1 MSFFEIIAIL
11 TTLAAIFGFLNART
25 VRLPTT
31 IGIMTI
37 ALLFSLLFIA
47 VGSIM
52 PAVQAWGVE
61 LLRGIDFSETLMHGM
76 LGFLL
81 FAGAL
86 HVNFD
91 DLVGQYRVIGSLAT
105 AGVVVSTLF
114 IGTLLWYVLALTP
127 VTMSYGYCL
136 LFGALISPTDPIA
149 VLSILK
155 SAKAPKSL
163 EIKITGESLF
173 NDGVGVVIFMVILE
187 IVRTGEPVS
196 VAHVGGLLLQEAGGG
211 ALFGLAIGYLA
222 YRMLKEI
229 DDYQVEVMIT
239 LALVTGGYVL
249 AEWLHLSAPIAMV
262 VAGLLIGN
270 RGRKFAMSDKT
281 REDLDTFWELLD
293 SALNAILFTLLGL
306 EIMSL
311 DFSPLSM
318 ALGLAAICITLGG
331 RLVSVAIPV
340 TILKRWRTFSPKVIR
355 ILTWGGLRGGISV
368 ALALSLPR
376 GEERNLILIMTYTV
390 VVFSIVGQGLSIGRL
405 VAGVVSSGEGL
416 SAREVEQGG
425 TDDP

>member
-11 TTLAAIFGFLNART
+11 TTLAAVFGFLNART
-25 VRLPTT
+25 VKLPTT
-31 IGIMTI
+31 IGIMVI
-37 ALLFSLLFIA
+37 ALAFSLLLIG
-47 VGSIM
+47 VGNSL
-52 PAVQAWGVE
+52 PVVQGWATE
-61 LLRGIDFSETLMHGM
+61 LLQSIDFSEALMHGM

-91 DLVGQYRVIGSLAT
+91 DLLGQYRVIGSLAT
-105 AGVVVSTLF
+105 MGVLASTFLV
-114 IGTLLWYVLALTP
+114 GTMLWYVLSLTP
-127 VTMSYGYCL
+127 VTLSYGYCL

-163 EIKITGESLF
+163 EVKITGESLF
-173 NDGVGVVIFMVILE
+173 NDGVGVVIFLVILE
-187 IVRTGEPVS
+187 IVSSGVPFS
-196 VAHVGGLLLQEAGGG
+196 FSHVGLLLLQEAVGGG
-211 ALFGLAIGYLA
+211 LFGLGIGYLA

-249 AEWLHLSAPIAMV
+249 AEVLHLSAPITMV

-293 SALNAILFTLLGL
+293 SVLNAILFTLLGL
-306 EIMSL
+306 EIMIV
-311 DFSPLSM
+311 DYSPLSM
-318 ALGLAAICITLGG
+318 ALGLAAICITLVG
-331 RLVSVAIPV
+331 RLISVSIPI
-340 TILKRWRTFSPKVIR
+340 TILKRWRSFSPKVIR

-368 ALALSLPR
+368 ALALSLPSSA
-376 GEERNLILIMTYTV
+376 ERDLILIMTYTV
-390 VVFSIVGQGLSIGRL
+390 VVFSIVVQGLSIGRL
-405 VAGVVSSGEGL
+405 VSGIAGDE
-416 SAREVEQGG
+416 R
-425 TDDP
+425 

>member
-1 MSFFEIIAIL
+1 MTFFEIIAIL
-11 TTLAAIFGFLNART
+11 TTLAAVFGFLNART
-25 VRLPTT
+25 VKLPTT
-31 IGIMTI
+31 IGIMVI
-37 ALLFSLLFIA
+37 ALGFSLLLIV
-47 VGSIM
+47 VGGSL
-52 PAVQAWGVE
+52 PAVKEWATH
-61 LLRGIDFSETLMHGM
+61 LLQSIDFNEALMHGM

-91 DLVGQYRVIGSLAT
+91 DLMGQYQVIGSLAT
-105 AGVVVSTLF
+105 IGVVTSTFLV
-114 IGTLLWYVLALTP
+114 GTMLWYVLSLTP
-127 VTMSYGYCL
+127 AAMSYGYCL

-155 SAKAPKSL
+155 SAKAPKTL

-173 NDGVGVVIFMVILE
+173 NDGVGVVIFLVILE
-187 IVRTGEPVS
+187 IVRTGGPFDA
-196 VAHVGGLLLQEAGGG
+196 AHVGFLLVQEAVGG
-211 ALFGLAIGYLA
+211 AVFGLGIGYLA
-222 YRMLKEI
+222 YKMLKQI

-249 AEWLHLSAPIAMV
+249 AEVLHLSAPIAMV

-306 EIMSL
+306 EIMIL

-318 ALGLAAICITLGG
+318 ALGLAAIFIALFG
-331 RLVSVAIPV
+331 RLISVAIPIH
-340 TILKRWRTFSPKVIR
+340 ILKRIRSFSPKVTR

-368 ALALSLPR
+368 ALALSLPN
-376 GEERNLILIMTYTV
+376 GDERDLILIMTYTV
-390 VVFSIVGQGLSIGRL
+390 VVFSVVVQGLTIGKL
-405 VAGVVSSGEGL
+405 VRGVSKDE
-416 SAREVEQGG
+416 
-425 TDDP
+425 

>member
-11 TTLAAIFGFLNART
+11 TSLAAVFGFLNART

-31 IGIMTI
+31 IGIMLI
-37 ALLFSLLFIA
+37 ALVFSLLFIA
-47 VGSIM
+47 VGSSL
-52 PAVQAWGVE
+52 PGVKEWGVQ
-61 LLRGIDFSETLMHGM
+61 LLAGIDFNQALMHGM

-86 HVNFD
+86 HVNFAE
-91 DLVGQYRVIGSLAT
+91 LVGQYRVIGSLAT
-105 AGVVVSTLF
+105 MGVVVSTFL
-114 IGTLLWYVLALTP
+114 IGTLLWYILALTP
-127 VTMSYGYCL
+127 AAMSYGYCL

-163 EIKITGESLF
+163 EVKITGESLF
-173 NDGVGVVIFMVILE
+173 NDGVGVVIFLVILE
-187 IVRTGEPVS
+187 IVSAGQKFS
-196 VAHVGGLLLQEAGGG
+196 ASHVGFLLIQEAGGG
-211 ALFGLAIGYLA
+211 ALFGLGIGYLA

-249 AEWLHLSAPIAMV
+249 AEWLHMSAPIAMV

-270 RGRKFAMSDKT
+270 RGRQFAMSEKT
-281 REDLDTFWELLD
+281 RHDLDTFWELID
-293 SALNAILFTLLGL
+293 SVLNAILFTLLGL
-306 EIMSL
+306 EVMIL

-318 ALGLAAICITLGG
+318 TLGLAAICIVLAG
-331 RLVSVAIPV
+331 RLISVAIPI
-340 TILKRWRTFSPKVIR
+340 TILKRWRTFSPKVVR

-368 ALALSLPR
+368 ALALSLPTSP
-376 GEERNLILIMTYTV
+376 ERDLILIMTYTV
-390 VVFSIVGQGLSIGRL
+390 VVFSIVVQGLSIGRL
-405 VAGVVSSGEGL
+405 VAGVVGSKKATAS
-416 SAREVEQGG
+416 
-425 TDDP
+425 

>member
-11 TTLAAIFGFLNART
+11 TTLAAVFGFLNART

-127 VTMSYGYCL
+127 VAMSYGYCL

-163 EIKITGESLF
+163 EVKITGESLF

-187 IVRTGEPVS
+187 IVRTGAPVS
-196 VAHVGGLLLQEAGGG
+196 VTHVGALLLQEAGGG

-270 RGRKFAMSDKT
+270 RGRKFAMSAKT

-306 EIMSL
+306 EVMIL

-318 ALGLAAICITLGG
+318 ALGLAAISITLGG

-340 TILKRWRTFSPKVIR
+340 IILKRWRTFSPKVIR

-368 ALALSLPR
+368 ALALSLPS
-376 GEERNLILIMTYTV
+376 GAERNLILIMTYTV
-390 VVFSIVGQGLSIGRL
+390 VVFSIVGQGLSIGSL
-405 VAGVVSSGEGL
+405 VAGVDSSGEG
-416 SAREVEQGG
+416 SANQGS
-425 TDDP
+425 

>member
-11 TTLAAIFGFLNART
+11 TTLAAVFGFLNART

-37 ALLFSLLFIA
+37 ALLFSLLVIG
-47 VGSIM
+47 VGSSV
-52 PAVQAWGVE
+52 PAVREWGVE
-61 LLRGIDFSETLMHGM
+61 LLAGIDFSETLMHGM

-86 HVNFD
+86 HVNFG

-105 AGVVVSTLF
+105 AGVVVSSLL
-114 IGTLLWYVLALTP
+114 IGTLLWYLLALTP
-127 VTMSYGYCL
+127 VAMSYGYCL

-163 EIKITGESLF
+163 EVKITGESLF

-187 IVRTGEPVS
+187 IVRTGGPLSVS
-196 VAHVGGLLLQEAGGG
+196 HVSLLLLQEAGGG

-270 RGRKFAMSDKT
+270 RGRQFAMSDKT
-281 REDLDTFWELLD
+281 RGDLDTFWELLD
-293 SALNAILFTLLGL
+293 SVLNAILFTLLGL
-306 EIMSL
+306 EIMVL
-311 DFSPLSM
+311 DFSPLSL
-318 ALGLAAICITLGG
+318 ALGLAAIAITLAG

-376 GEERNLILIMTYTV
+376 GPERDLILIMTYTV
-390 VVFSIVGQGLSIGRL
+390 VVFSIVVQGLSIGRL
-405 VAGVVSSGEGL
+405 VAGVISPKSKGQRG
-416 SAREVEQGG
+416 
-425 TDDP
+425 

>member
-11 TTLAAIFGFLNART
+11 TSLAAVFGFLNART

-31 IGIMTI
+31 IGIMLI
-37 ALLFSLLFIA
+37 ALVFSLLFIA
-47 VGSIM
+47 VGSSL
-52 PAVQAWGVE
+52 PGVKEWGVQ
-61 LLRGIDFSETLMHGM
+61 LLAGIDFNQALMHGM

-86 HVNFD
+86 HVNFAE
-91 DLVGQYRVIGSLAT
+91 LVGQYRVIGSLAT
-105 AGVVVSTLF
+105 MGVVVSTFL
-114 IGTLLWYVLALTP
+114 IGTLLWYILALTP
-127 VTMSYGYCL
+127 AAMSYGYCL

-163 EIKITGESLF
+163 EVKITGESLF
-173 NDGVGVVIFMVILE
+173 NDGVGVVIFLVILE
-187 IVRTGEPVS
+187 IVSAGQKFS
-196 VAHVGGLLLQEAGGG
+196 ASHVGFLLIQEAGGG
-211 ALFGLAIGYLA
+211 ALFGLGIGYLA

-270 RGRKFAMSDKT
+270 RGRQFAMSEKT
-281 REDLDTFWELLD
+281 RHDLDTFWELID
-293 SALNAILFTLLGL
+293 SVLNAILFTLLGL
-306 EIMSL
+306 EVMIL

-318 ALGLAAICITLGG
+318 TLGLAAICIVLAG
-331 RLVSVAIPV
+331 RLISVAIPI
-340 TILKRWRTFSPKVIR
+340 TILKRWRTFSPKVVR

-368 ALALSLPR
+368 ALALSLPTSP
-376 GEERNLILIMTYTV
+376 ERDLILIMTYTV
-390 VVFSIVGQGLSIGRL
+390 VVFSIVVQGLSIGRL
-405 VAGVVSSGEGL
+405 VAGVVGSKKATAS
-416 SAREVEQGG
+416 
-425 TDDP
+425 

>member
-11 TTLAAIFGFLNART
+11 TTLAAVFGFLNART
-25 VRLPTT
+25 VKLPTT
-31 IGIMTI
+31 IGIMAI
-37 ALLFSLLFIA
+37 ALVFSLLLIA
-47 VGSIM
+47 VGSSLPAIQEW
-52 PAVQAWGVE
+52 AVQ
-61 LLRGIDFSETLMHGM
+61 LIRGIDFSEALMHGM

-86 HVNFD
+86 HVNLD

-105 AGVVVSTLF
+105 MGVVVSTFLV
-114 IGTLLWYVLALTP
+114 GTMLWYALALTP
-127 VTMSYGYCL
+127 VAMSYGYCL

-163 EIKITGESLF
+163 EVKITGESLF
-173 NDGVGVVIFMVILE
+173 NDGVGVVIFLVILE
-187 IVRTGEPVS
+187 IVRMGGPFS
-196 VAHVGGLLLQEAGGG
+196 ASHVGFLLLQEAAGG
-211 ALFGLAIGYLA
+211 ALFGLVIGYLA
-222 YRMLKEI
+222 YKMLKEI

-249 AEWLHLSAPIAMV
+249 AEALHLSAPIAMV

-306 EIMSL
+306 EIMIL
-311 DFSPLSM
+311 DFSPLRL
-318 ALGLAAICITLGG
+318 ALGLAAVCITLVG
-331 RLVSVAIPV
+331 RLVSVSVPI

-368 ALALSLPR
+368 ALALSLPS
-376 GEERNLILIMTYTV
+376 GAERDLILIMTYTV
-390 VVFSIVGQGLSIGRL
+390 VVFSIVVQGLSIGRL
-405 VAGVVSSGEGL
+405 VAGDVSAEEGPGNG
-416 SAREVEQGG
+416 ARCIRRKG
-425 TDDP
+425 

>member
-11 TTLAAIFGFLNART
+11 TTLAAIFGFLNARL

-31 IGIMTI
+31 IGIMII
-37 ALLFSLLFIA
+37 ALVFSLLVIA
-47 VGSIM
+47 VGGSL
-52 PAVQAWGVE
+52 PAVQAWGVQ
-61 LLRGIDFSETLMHGM
+61 LLQSIDFSRTLMHGM

-91 DLVGQYRVIGSLAT
+91 DLAGQYRVIGSLAT
-105 AGVVVSTLF
+105 VGVLLSTLLV
-114 IGTLLWYVLALTP
+114 GTLLWSVLVLTP
-127 VTMSYGYCL
+127 VAMSYGHCL

-149 VLSILK
+149 VLGILK
-155 SAKAPKSL
+155 NAGVSRTL
-163 EIKITGESLF
+163 ETKITGESLF

-187 IVRTGEPVS
+187 LVSTGGPFAAS
-196 VAHVGGLLLQEAGGG
+196 HVVLLLLREAGGG
-211 ALFGLAIGYLA
+211 ILFGFGIGYLA
-222 YRMLKEI
+222 YRMLKLI

-249 AEWLHLSAPIAMV
+249 AETLHLSAPIAMV

-270 RGRKFAMSDKT
+270 RGRQFAMSDQT
-281 REDLDTFWELLD
+281 RRNLDTFWELLD

-306 EIMSL
+306 EIMIL
-311 DFSPLSM
+311 DFSPLSL
-318 ALGLAAICITLGG
+318 ALGAGAICITLLG

-340 TILKRWRTFSPKVIR
+340 TILARWRIFSPRVIR

-368 ALALSLPR
+368 ALALSLP
-376 GEERNLILIMTYTV
+376 GGAERDLILIMTYAV
-390 VVFSIVGQGLSIGRL
+390 VVFSITVQGLTIGRL
-405 VAGVVSSGEGL
+405 VGS
-416 SAREVEQGG
+416 SARTPEGS
-425 TDDP
+425 

>member
-1 MSFFEIIAIL
+1 MI
-11 TTLAAIFGFLNART
+11 
-25 VRLPTT
+25 
-31 IGIMTI
+31 I
-37 ALLFSLLFIA
+37 ALLFSLLLLG
-47 VGSIM
+47 VGRSL
-52 PAVQAWGVE
+52 PGVQAWAME
-61 LLRGIDFSETLMHGM
+61 LLHGIDFNETLMHGM

-91 DLVGQYRVIGSLAT
+91 DLVGQARVIGSLAT
-105 AGVVVSTLF
+105 MGVLVSTFLV
-114 IGTLLWYVLALTP
+114 GTMLWYGLQLTP
-127 VTMSYGYCL
+127 LAMSYGYCL

-155 SAKAPKSL
+155 SAKAPKTL
-163 EIKITGESLF
+163 EVKITGESLF
-173 NDGVGVVIFMVILE
+173 NDGVGVVVFLVILD
-187 IVRTGEPVS
+187 IVTSGGPFS
-196 VAHVGGLLLQEAGGG
+196 PAHVGLLFVQEAVGG
-211 ALFGLAIGYLA
+211 ALFGLGIGYLA

-249 AEWLHLSAPIAMV
+249 AEVLHLSAPIAMV

-270 RGRKFAMSDKT
+270 RGRQFAMSDKT

-293 SALNAILFTLLGL
+293 SVLNAILFTLLGL
-306 EIMSL
+306 EIMIV
-311 DFSPLSM
+311 DFSPISM
-318 ALGLAAICITLGG
+318 ALGLAAIFITLAG

-368 ALALSLPR
+368 ALALSLPAS
-376 GEERNLILIMTYTV
+376 GERDLILIMTYTV
-390 VVFSIVGQGLSIGRL
+390 VVFSIIVQGLSIGRL
-405 VAGVVSSGEGL
+405 VSSITGE
-416 SAREVEQGG
+416 EKI
-425 TDDP
+425 

>member
-11 TTLAAIFGFLNART
+11 TCLAAVFGFLNART

-37 ALLFSLLFIA
+37 ALFFSLLCIG
-47 VGSIM
+47 VGSSL
-52 PAVQAWGVE
+52 PAVQAWGVT
-61 LLRGIDFSETLMHGM
+61 LLAGIDFNEALMHGM

-91 DLVGQYRVIGSLAT
+91 DLLGQYRVIGTLAT
-105 AGVVVSTLF
+105 VGVVVSTFLV
-114 IGTLLWYVLALTP
+114 GTLLWAILALTP
-127 VTMSYGYCL
+127 LAMAYGSCL

-155 SAKAPKSL
+155 LAKAPKSL
-163 EIKITGESLF
+163 EVKITGESLF
-173 NDGVGVVIFMVILE
+173 NDGVGVVVFLVILE
-187 IVRTGEPVS
+187 VVGSGGPLDAS
-196 VAHVGGLLLQEAGGG
+196 HVGLLLLQEAGGG

-249 AEWLHLSAPIAMV
+249 AEHLHLSAPIAMV
-262 VAGLLIGN
+262 MAGLLIGN

-281 REDLDTFWELLD
+281 RRDLDTFWELLD

-306 EIMSL
+306 EVMVL
-311 DFSPLSM
+311 DFTPMNM
-318 ALGLAAICITLGG
+318 ALGLAAIVITLVG
-331 RLVSVAIPV
+331 RLVSVALPI
-340 TILKRWRTFSPKVIR
+340 TILKRWRSFSPKVIR
-355 ILTWGGLRGGISV
+355 VLTWGGLRGGISV
-368 ALALSLPR
+368 ALALSLPVG
-376 GEERNLILIMTYTV
+376 GERDLILILTYVV
-390 VVFSIVGQGLSIGRL
+390 VVFSIVIQGLSIGRL
-405 VAGVVSSGEGL
+405 VAGLTPDQIRSVN
-416 SAREVEQGG
+416 
-425 TDDP
+425 

>member
-11 TTLAAIFGFLNART
+11 TSLAAVFGFLNART

-31 IGIMTI
+31 IGIMII

-47 VGSIM
+47 VGSSL
-52 PAVQAWGVE
+52 PDVKDWGVQ
-61 LLRGIDFSETLMHGM
+61 LLAGIDFNQALMHGM

-105 AGVVVSTLF
+105 VGVVVSTFL
-114 IGTLLWYVLALTP
+114 IGTVLWYILALTP
-127 VTMSYGYCL
+127 AAMSYGYCL

-163 EIKITGESLF
+163 EVKITGESLF
-173 NDGVGVVIFMVILE
+173 NDGVGVVIFLVILE
-187 IVRTGEPVS
+187 IVSAGQQFS
-196 VAHVGGLLLQEAGGG
+196 ASHVGFLLIQEAGGG
-211 ALFGLAIGYLA
+211 ALFGLGIGYLA

-270 RGRKFAMSDKT
+270 RGRKFAMSEKT
-281 REDLDTFWELLD
+281 RKDLDTFWELLD
-293 SALNAILFTLLGL
+293 SVLNAILFTLLGL
-306 EIMSL
+306 EIMIL
-311 DFSPLSM
+311 DFSLLNI
-318 ALGLAAICITLGG
+318 ALGLAAIVITLAG
-331 RLVSVAIPV
+331 RLVSVAIPI

-368 ALALSLPR
+368 ALALSLPTSP
-376 GEERNLILIMTYTV
+376 ERDLILIMTYTV
-390 VVFSIVGQGLSIGRL
+390 VVFSIVVQGLSIGSL
-405 VAGVVSSGEGL
+405 VASVVSSKKGT
-416 SAREVEQGG
+416 ANQGS
-425 TDDP
+425 

>member
-11 TTLAAIFGFLNART
+11 TTLAAVFGFLNART

-127 VTMSYGYCL
+127 VAMSYGYCL

-163 EIKITGESLF
+163 EVKITGESLF

-187 IVRTGEPVS
+187 IVRTGAPVS
-196 VAHVGGLLLQEAGGG
+196 VTHVGALLLQEAGGG

-270 RGRKFAMSDKT
+270 RGRKFAMSAKT

-306 EIMSL
+306 EVMIL

-340 TILKRWRTFSPKVIR
+340 IILKRWRTFSPKVIR

-368 ALALSLPR
+368 ALALSLPS
-376 GEERNLILIMTYTV
+376 GAERNLILIMTYTV
-390 VVFSIVGQGLSIGRL
+390 VVFSIVGQGLSIGSL
-405 VAGVVSSGEGL
+405 VAGVDSSGEG
-416 SAREVEQGG
+416 SANQGS
-425 TDDP
+425 